1 MTATKA
7 TVDRR
12 RFPLDPLIERA
23 EAMWR
28 PGEGHSDPQNEP
40 TRAGKLAS
48 ALGISVDTVRRQE
61 NQGLTERRADQWA
74 VTLGTHPALLWP
86 EWYEVDD

>member
-1 MTATKA
+1 MTATTA

-28 PGEGHSDPQNEP
+28 PSEGHSDPQNEP

-48 ALGISVDTVRRQE
+48 ALGISVEAVRRRLDA
-61 NQGLTERRADQWA
+61 GATERVADQWA